1 MGVFFLVLGL
11 IDIPVIDQLVAEQ
24 VSASCAAS
32 ALQLR
37 HRNTRQPA
45 CSLPACC
52 CFASPVPLRPV
63 SSCLIASPLVPTYH
77 PHAVRPCRLRAAHC
91 PLLRFLH
98 LSLRRCPPPSSL
110 CSSTPPSPQ
119 SCYSS
124 TFLLGHFVCVPQ
136 MRGRPSCI
144 SEFPPLTCPPL
155 RVHRYAPR
163 LFSPITSRSFLTS
176 GGPPTATSMSE

>member
-37 HRNTRQPA
+37 HRNTRQPV

-98 LSLRRCPPPSSL
+98 LSLRRCPPPAPSAPVPLHPLKVATVPLFSWVTL
-110 CSSTPPSPQ
+110 FVSRKCVDAQHAYLNSPAHMPPS
-119 SCYSS
+119 
-124 TFLLGHFVCVPQ
+124 
-136 MRGRPSCI
+136 
-144 SEFPPLTCPPL
+144 
-155 RVHRYAPR
+155 
-163 LFSPITSRSFLTS
+163 S
-176 GGPPTATSMSE
+176 GS